1 MDIKK
6 NRVCFVLI
14 VILISDCFPQAAV
27 RELRKTYIAEK
38 RKAIDQREA
47 VISKMEKKD
56 KDLDD
61 RNMEK
66 S

>member
-1 MDIKK
+1 
-6 NRVCFVLI
+6 
-14 VILISDCFPQAAV
+14 V